1 MSSKYQYETV
11 KVDLLPDG
19 VAHVQLNRPK
29 RLNTLNPQMVVD
41 IRQLFTEI
49 ADDNNVLSIVISGV
63 GRVFTAGLD
72 LNESNLTALGEAED
86 IARKVY
92 RTRPFVK
99 NFQDAFTAIERCP
112 KPVIAAIHGACIGGG
127 VDLITAC
134 DIRYCTKD
142 AFFSVKEVDVGL
154 AADVGTL
161 QRLPK
166 VIGNHSLVRELCYS
180 ARNMY
185 ADEALQCGL
194 VNKVAENQE
203 AVLTEALNMAK
214 LIASKSPIAV
224 MGTKHLLN
232 YSRDHS
238 VDEGLA
244 YTVTWNAAMLH
255 TEDIPLSVQA
265 TLSKKPAK
273 YSKL

>member
-49 ADDNNVLSIVISGV
+49 ADDNNVLSIVISGA

-72 LNESNLTALGEAED
+72 CEAED

-180 ARNMY
+180 AR
-185 ADEALQCGL
+185 
-194 VNKVAENQE
+194 K
-203 AVLTEALNMAK
+203 
-214 LIASKSPIAV
+214 
-224 MGTKHLLN
+224 
-232 YSRDHS
+232 
-238 VDEGLA
+238 
-244 YTVTWNAAMLH
+244 
-255 TEDIPLSVQA
+255 
-265 TLSKKPAK
+265 
-273 YSKL
+273 